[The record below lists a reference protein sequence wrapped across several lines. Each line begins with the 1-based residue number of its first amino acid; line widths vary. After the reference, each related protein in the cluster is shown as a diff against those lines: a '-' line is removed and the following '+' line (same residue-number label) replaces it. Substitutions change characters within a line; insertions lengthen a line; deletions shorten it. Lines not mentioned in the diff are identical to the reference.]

1 MDQEII
7 ILSTVPSAIE
17 GEKIAEF
24 LVTNKIA
31 ACVNIIPN
39 IKSIYEWQGKMQRDN
54 ELLLI
59 IKTTTQN
66 ESQVYDKISVM
77 HSFDI
82 PEIISLKVENIDKK
96 YSEWLNSVVKF
107 ENNGKDKN

>member
-1 MDQEII
+1 MDQELI
-7 ILSTVPSAIE
+7 ILSTVSSEQE
-17 GEKIAEF
+17 GEEIAES
-24 LVTNKIA
+24 LVIDGLA

-39 IKSIYEWQGKMQRDN
+39 IKSIYEWKSKIQKDC

-59 IKTTTQN
+59 IKTVKQN
-66 ESQVYDKISVM
+66 ESQVYDNIRLM
-77 HSFDI
+77 HSYDV
-82 PEIISLKVENIDKK
+82 PEIISIKLDNIDKK